1 MEKDLHLSG
10 GMLSPV
16 AAASRKWL
24 VTLIQNLPKG
34 EVKKMALTIYNHLTR
49 SKEQFR
55 PLHEG
60 FVGIYVCGPTIY
72 DHAHIGHAKVY
83 ISFDTIVRYLR
94 YLNYEVRYVQ
104 NITDVGHLTDDADEG
119 EDKILKRAAK
129 DRVEPMELVET
140 YMRSYF
146 EDMDALNVMRPNIS
160 PRPSCHITEQIQLAE
175 MLLREGH
182 AYEVNGSVYFDVSS
196 WPEYGKLSGRK
207 VEEQEEGARVAVNP
221 EKRHPADFAV
231 WKKAERS
238 HILRWPSPWG
248 WGYPGWHVE
257 CSVMAT
263 KYLGQPFD
271 IHGGGLE
278 NIFPHNECE
287 IAQIEAATNERFCN
301 YWLLNNMVTVDGVK
315 MGKSLG
321 NAIYIK
327 DLLKRHDPA
336 TIRFF
341 VLSSHYRSVTDFS
354 EEALEAAGR
363 GLERLTTTVGLV
375 QERLRD
381 AEGNG
386 ADADWAARSDDFRER
401 FKEAMD
407 DDFNTPRAIATLFD
421 LGREVNTLLN
431 SGEPVSRVTLQ
442 AIDGLY
448 RTLAGDVLGLGL
460 DDLAG
465 SALKGEGE
473 LLDGLVRM
481 LIDIRQEARQSREWS
496 KADVIRDRLAEMGIL
511 LEDGPEGTRW
521 RLSR

>member
-1 MEKDLHLSG
+1 MTLQVYNFL
-10 GMLSPV
+10 
-16 AAASRKWL
+16 SRK
-24 VTLIQNLPKG
+24 
-34 EVKKMALTIYNHLTR
+34 
-49 SKEQFR
+49 KEEFR
-55 PLHEG
+55 PIHDG
-60 FVGIYVCGPTIY
+60 YVGVYVCGPTIY

-94 YLNYEVRYVQ
+94 HLGYKVRYVQ

-119 EDKILKRAAK
+119 EDKILKRAAR
-129 DRVEPMELVET
+129 DRLEPMELVES

-146 EDMDALNVMRPNIS
+146 EDMDALNVGRPNIS
-160 PRPSCHITEQIQLAE
+160 PRPSCHITEQIELAE
-175 MLLREGH
+175 SLLQSGH
-182 AYEVNGSVYFDVSS
+182 AYESNGSIYFDVAS
-196 WPEYGKLSGRK
+196 WPDYGKLSGRK
-207 VEEQEEGARVAVNP
+207 VEEQEEGARVAINP
-221 EKRHPADFAV
+221 DKRHPADFAV
-231 WKKAERS
+231 WKKAEAG

-248 WGYPGWHVE
+248 WGYPGWHAE

-287 IAQIEAATNERFCN
+287 VAQTEAATGEAFCN

-327 DLLKRHDPA
+327 ELLERHDAA

-363 GLERLTTTVGLV
+363 GLERLTGAIGFVRD
-375 QERLRD
+375 RLRSAGGEKID
-381 AEGNG
+381 PEW
-386 ADADWAARSDDFRER
+386 ADKLATARAAFE
-401 FKEAMD
+401 EAMNE
-407 DDFNTPRAIATLFD
+407 DFNTPRAIAVLFD
-421 LGREVNTLLN
+421 LSRDVNTLLN
-431 SGEPVSRVTLQ
+431 SDQSPSHATLT
-442 AIDGLY
+442 AIDQLY
-448 RTLAGDVLGLGL
+448 GTLGGDVLGIPFDGPAAGTAR
-460 DDLAG
+460 DDG
-465 SALKGEGE
+465 D

-481 LIDIRQEARQSREWS
+481 LIDMRQRARQTRDWAQ
-496 KADVIRDRLAEMGIL
+496 ADAIRDKLQELGVA